1 MRVRRMRLLVTGC
14 CKFCNLV
21 WVSSPC
27 IASII
32 LLPVCCQSFTIKI
45 FLIQH
50 SLLDIKCFS
59 QLSFMLITFLLQ
71 FIFFISLFNNIQMI
85 DMETFFMAL
94 VRAHQKLVSV
104 TQDSTPLLHYH
115 RKHRQMDS
123 ILEPL
128 PINSL
133 METLSSK

>member
-1 MRVRRMRLLVTGC
+1 
-14 CKFCNLV
+14 
-21 WVSSPC
+21 
-27 IASII
+27 
-32 LLPVCCQSFTIKI
+32 
-45 FLIQH
+45 
-50 SLLDIKCFS
+50 
-59 QLSFMLITFLLQ
+59 MLKTFLLQ
-71 FIFFISLFNNIQMI
+71 FIFFIFLFNNIQMI